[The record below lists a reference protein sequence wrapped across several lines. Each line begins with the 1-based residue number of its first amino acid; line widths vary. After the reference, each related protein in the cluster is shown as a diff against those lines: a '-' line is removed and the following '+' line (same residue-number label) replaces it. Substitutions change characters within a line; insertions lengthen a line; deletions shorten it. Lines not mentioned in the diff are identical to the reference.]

1 MFLEIN
7 ECTDNTHGCLNGATC
22 VNTAGSYTCLCPTGY
37 TGDMCQTGINIF
49 CYLQPIITM
58 CFPCIVNEKQCSS
71 SISILSNSNS
81 VLCNQKNQTLFILQR
96 LQNKYIQFML
106 IGTNKCVCL
115 VFLWDKTGGPG

>member
-58 CFPCIVNEKQCSS
+58 CFPCIVNENNAPLLFLYFQIPIVFYVIKKIKLYLFYNDYKTSTYNSCSLAPIIVFVWS
-71 SISILSNSNS
+71 S
-81 VLCNQKNQTLFILQR
+81 C
-96 LQNKYIQFML
+96 
-106 IGTNKCVCL
+106 GT
-115 VFLWDKTGGPG
+115 